1 MSSRKF
7 GKKVK
12 ENNSKSMTDF
22 CKTGN
27 KLNKLNKYK
36 WILNAL
42 KQSAVAKHLVKCK

>member
-7 GKKVK
+7 GKKIK

-22 CKTGN
+22 CKTG
-27 KLNKLNKYK
+27 NKLNKYK